1 MDTAKSV
8 DCVPSLLSDMKH
20 TLLFSE
26 VLRFTMRSI
35 PSRPERHTS
44 FEKPFCPW
52 PNSDKKL
59 IQTYY
64 CQPTILVCKDHKR

>member
-26 VLRFTMRSI
+26 VLRFAIRSI
-35 PSRPERHTS
+35 TSHPERHTS
-44 FEKPFCPW
+44 FEKALLPLA
-52 PNSDKKL
+52 K
-59 IQTYY
+59 Q
-64 CQPTILVCKDHKR
+64 

>member
-8 DCVPSLLSDMKH
+8 DCVLSLLSDMKH

-35 PSRPERHTS
+35 TSRPKRHTS
-44 FEKPFCPW
+44 FEKALL
-52 PNSDKKL
+52 SL
-59 IQTYY
+59 A
-64 CQPTILVCKDHKR
+64 

>member
-35 PSRPERHTS
+35 TSRPERHTS
-44 FEKPFCPW
+44 FEKALL
-52 PNSDKKL
+52 SLAK
-59 IQTYY
+59 QG
-64 CQPTILVCKDHKR
+64 